1 MKEQLLKAMQRNQ
14 LVDLMYMSKSGG
26 ITKRRVNVIKMIG
39 ESFQAYCFMKNDK
52 RTFIIDSVLA
62 AVPVTIR
69 EREVI

>member
-26 ITKRRVNVIKMIG
+26 ITKRRVKVIKMIG

-62 AVPVTIR
+62 AVPVMHR

>member
-26 ITKRRVNVIKMIG
+26 ITKRRVKVIKMIG

-62 AVPVTIR
+62 AVPVIQR

>member
-26 ITKRRVNVIKMIG
+26 ITKRRVKVIKMIG

-62 AVPVTIR
+62 VVPVTIR